1 MLYHKSMEILAK
13 NKKLKFNYEILETFE
28 AGIELFGFEVKSIR
42 KKGSVNLAGT
52 YILIQK
58 NEVFWVGARIKPYQ
72 PNNIYIDYNETRNK
86 KLLLKRKEINYLIG
100 KSKEK
105 GLTLM
110 PVMLYTKR
118 GFIKMEL
125 ALVRGKK
132 THDKRESIKKREIN
146 RRLKRE
152 LKSRG

>member
-1 MLYHKSMEILAK
+1 MTVLAK
-13 NKKLKFNYEILETFE
+13 NRKLKFEYEILETFE
-28 AGIELFGFEVKSIR
+28 AGIELLGFEVKSL
-42 KKGSVNLAGT
+42 KKRGVNLAAT
-52 YILIQK
+52 YILIQRNYQNK
-58 NEVFWVGARIKPYQ
+58 LEAFWINAKVMPYQ
-72 PNNIYIDYNETRNK
+72 PNNIYIEYNPQRNK
-86 KLLLKRKEINYLIG
+86 RLLLKKKEINYLLG
-100 KSKEK
+100 KTQEK

-132 THDKRESIKKREIN
+132 THDKRESIKKREVN
-146 RRLKRE
+146 RRIKSE

>member
-100 KSKEK
+100 KSREK

>member
-1 MLYHKSMEILAK
+1 MEILAK

>member
-1 MLYHKSMEILAK
+1 
-13 NKKLKFNYEILETFE
+13 
-28 AGIELFGFEVKSIR
+28 
-42 KKGSVNLAGT
+42 
-52 YILIQK
+52 
-58 NEVFWVGARIKPYQ
+58 
-72 PNNIYIDYNETRNK
+72 
-86 KLLLKRKEINYLIG
+86 
-100 KSKEK
+100 
-105 GLTLM
+105 M

>member
-1 MLYHKSMEILAK
+1 
-13 NKKLKFNYEILETFE
+13 YEILETFE

>member
-72 PNNIYIDYNETRNK
+72 QNNIYIDYNETRNK

>member
-1 MLYHKSMEILAK
+1 MEILAK

-72 PNNIYIDYNETRNK
+72 QNNIYIDYNETRNK

>member
-118 GFIKMEL
+118 GFIKKL
-125 ALVRGKK
+125 
-132 THDKRESIKKREIN
+132 TI
-146 RRLKRE
+146 
-152 LKSRG
+152 

>member
-86 KLLLKRKEINYLIG
+86 RLLLKRKEINYLIG

>member
-1 MLYHKSMEILAK
+1 MKVLAE
-13 NKKLKFNYEILETFE
+13 NRKLKFEYEILETFE
-28 AGIELFGFEVKSIR
+28 AGIELLGFEVKSLKIR
-42 KKGSVNLAGT
+42 GANLAAT

-58 NEVFWVGARIKPYQ
+58 NSKGKAQAFWIGAKIMPYQ
-72 PNNIYIDYNETRNK
+72 PNNIYIDYNPQRDRR
-86 KLLLKRKEINYLIG
+86 LLLKKKEINYLLG
-100 KSKEK
+100 KTDEK

-132 THDKRESIKKREIN
+132 SYDKRESIKKREIN
-146 RRLKRE
+146 RRINSE
-152 LKSRG
+152 LKLRG

>member
-1 MLYHKSMEILAK
+1 MKVLAE
-13 NKKLKFNYEILETFE
+13 NRKLKFEYEILETFE
-28 AGIELFGFEVKSIR
+28 AGIELLGFEVKSLKI
-42 KKGSVNLAGT
+42 KGGVNLAAT

-58 NEVFWVGARIKPYQ
+58 NSKGKAEAFWVGAKIMPYQ
-72 PNNIYIDYNETRNK
+72 PNNIYIEYNPGRNR
-86 KLLLKRKEINYLIG
+86 KLLLKKKEINYLLG
-100 KSKEK
+100 RTEEK

-132 THDKRESIKKREIN
+132 SRDKRASIKKREID
-146 RRLKRE
+146 RKIKSE
-152 LKSRG
+152 LKLRG